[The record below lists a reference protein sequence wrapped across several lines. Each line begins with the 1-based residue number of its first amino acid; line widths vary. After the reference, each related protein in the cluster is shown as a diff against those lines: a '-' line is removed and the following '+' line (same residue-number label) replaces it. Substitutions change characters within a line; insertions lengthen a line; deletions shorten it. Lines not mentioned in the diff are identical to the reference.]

1 VSARRSPGSRAWRAG
16 AAAVAWIALLASA
29 GCSAT
34 GADGGGTITRSESLV
49 APGQVGLEVVRWQVA
64 DSDGS
69 IERALKAHAIPA
81 VASMDELALL
91 QNGFVIV
98 PVARDGLDAVL
109 ADMGGSYMDVRT
121 WYGQANSWRELIA
134 SRVDDAM
141 LEVDGIARDR
151 RGSVARLMLR
161 SWPLPMEDGTR
172 IAVELVPQLV
182 RDPTQASLLR
192 HGDRLSGD
200 VFTRC
205 MAELELDRDVAWI
218 ITCDPSKALHFETP
232 APMDL
237 AEVPAPEPQAAP
249 GLQPAPEPP
258 PQQPPP
264 ASPANPAGTS
274 PDAAPRPVET
284 LPTPGPVPPRPSR
297 GVERVQPPP
306 KVDPPKSLPSPR
318 PVRPPLDSPPL
329 LPPDRKPSDARSA
342 ARALAAALLA
352 QASQEAPSGSPA
364 DPPQPP
370 PASTIRVRSLG
381 VQLLLA
387 APEGAGQPPRRTV
400 FVLVPH
406 LDGAPFPAAP
416 AGGPMSQGPT
426 SR

>member
-1 VSARRSPGSRAWRAG
+1 MSTRRAPRNRAWRAG
-16 AAAVAWIALLASA
+16 AAAAAWVALLAGA

-237 AEVPAPEPQAAP
+237 AEE
-249 GLQPAPEPP
+249 PAPEPP
-258 PQQPPP
+258 T
-264 ASPANPAGTS
+264 G
-274 PDAAPRPVET
+274 V
-284 LPTPGPVPPRPSR
+284 PVPPRPSR

-306 KVDPPKSLPSPR
+306 KVAPPQSLPAPR
-318 PVRPPLDSPPL
+318 PARTPLDSPPL
-329 LPPDRKPSDARSA
+329 VPPDRKATDVRGA
-342 ARALAAALLA
+342 AQALAAALLA
-352 QASQEAPSGSPA
+352 QAGQDASSASPA
-364 DPPQPP
+364 DPTQPP

-387 APEGAGQPPRRTV
+387 APEGAGLPPRRTV

-416 AGGPMSQGPT
+416 AGGPMSQ
-426 SR
+426 